1 VVVFRFS
8 LVGAHALLRAE
19 SEPRGERPTAHL
31 KNAIKISGARTHNL
45 KNVSCSFPSRKTTVV
60 TGVSGSGKSSL
71 VFDTLYAEGQRRYV
85 QSLSTYARL
94 FLQQMERPDVDQIS
108 DIPPAIA
115 LEQKNSIKNAR
126 STVGTITEVHD
137 YLRLLM
143 THAGEVACTI
153 CGGAVRAD
161 TTDIVGEEILRD
173 LVGRRIIIH
182 AEVKLHGTARA
193 EAIEALRAQGYGRVL
208 VKGQAVALD
217 EVDPAALSE
226 DRIDVVIDRLSVAP
240 DRQSRIREAL
250 DSGFRLG
257 SGTVTLT
264 EVDGKKVELRFDQR
278 FACRDCHKAYTR
290 PTPHLFSFNNAMGAC
305 PTCTGFGRV
314 VDLDLDKVIP
324 NKRLSL
330 KDGAIAPWSTPA
342 FTEMQQDILAAAE
355 RKGFSIEL
363 PYSQLPDDARAWLFE
378 GDRETVG
385 IRGFFEWLEGRRYKT
400 HVRIMLARYRTYRT
414 CPTCAGARL
423 RPEALAVRVADAN
436 VADLCAMSVNDL
448 AEKIRTLPLDVAAKE
463 RCRVVLAELR
473 NRLGYLTE
481 VGLGYLTLDRQART
495 LSGGEAQRIHLAA
508 ALGSAL
514 TDTLYALDE
523 PTVGLH
529 PRDSR
534 RLLSVL
540 KRLTDMGNTV
550 VLVEHDPTIIQG
562 ADHLI
567 DLGPGGGERGGEILY
582 EGKPSG
588 LGESKG
594 ATARLLLIRSIH
606 RQDRHR
612 RAKTGSALVVRGA
625 AQHNLAIPRVEIPLN
640 KLTCVT
646 GVSGSGKSTLV
657 EEVIY
662 GNYLKERGLGGQDA
676 GTCDGIDGFDQVAD
690 VVMMTQA
697 PIGRSARSNPVTYLK
712 CYDEIRKLFA
722 GTVAAKRSKL
732 TPASFSFNTTGG
744 RCERCQ
750 GTGIVVIEMH
760 FMADIEVRCEECDG
774 KRFKR
779 HVLDVTYRERSIHEV
794 LDMTAEDALQLFG
807 DRPVLK
813 TRLTCMAAVGL
824 GYLRLGQSTSTLS
837 GGEAQR
843 LKLASFLCEESR
855 SRGSLFIFDE
865 PTTGLHLQDVHNLI
879 SVLDGL
885 VERGHSV
892 LVVEHHTDFIAH
904 ADHIVDLGPEG
915 GVGGGRIVAEGT
927 PIEVAECP
935 ASHTGKELR
944 GLLGLASKAESR

>member
-1 VVVFRFS
+1 M
-8 LVGAHALLRAE
+8 
-19 SEPRGERPTAHL
+19 

-45 KNVSCSFPSRKTTVV
+45 KNVSCSFPSRKITVV

-94 FLQQMERPDVDQIS
+94 FLQQMERPDVDHIS

-115 LEQKNSIKNAR
+115 LEQKNAIKNAR

-143 THAGEVACTI
+143 THAGAVACAS

-161 TTDIVGEEILRD
+161 TTDTVAAD
-173 LVGRRIIIH
+173 LIRTMAARRIAIH
-182 AEVKLHGTARA
+182 ARLELHGTSTAD
-193 EAIEALRAQGYGRVL
+193 AIEALRRQGYGRL
-208 VKGQAVALD
+208 LIDGQTVALD
-217 EVDPAALSE
+217 EVDASTIPE
-226 DRIDVVIDRLSVAP
+226 GGIDVVVDRMSVADDRL
-240 DRQSRIREAL
+240 SRIREAI
-250 DSGFRLG
+250 DAGFRLG
-257 SGTVTLT
+257 GGTVAVTPL
-264 EVDGKKVELRFDQR
+264 DGDAAELRFDQR
-278 FACRDCHKAYTR
+278 FSCRDCRKAHTR

-314 VDLDLDKVIP
+314 VDIDLDKVIP

-342 FTEMQQDILAAAE
+342 FSELQEEVLAAAE
-355 RKGFSIEL
+355 RKGYSTEL
-363 PYSQLPDDARAWLFE
+363 PYSQLPDEARRWILE
-378 GDRETVG
+378 GDRENVG

-414 CPTCAGARL
+414 CPACTGARL
-423 RPEALAVRVADAN
+423 RPEALAVAVVGAN
-436 VADLCAMSVNDL
+436 IAALCAMSVNDL
-448 AEKIRTLPLDVAAKE
+448 AEFIRRLPLDPSTEE
-463 RCRVVLAELR
+463 RCRVVLTEVR
-473 NRLGYLTE
+473 NRLGYLLE

-534 RLLSVL
+534 RLLAVL
-540 KRLTDMGNTV
+540 GRLTHMGNTV

-562 ADHLI
+562 ADQVI
-567 DLGPGGGERGGEILY
+567 DLGPGGGERGGQVLY
-582 EGKPSG
+582 EGKPAG
-588 LGESKG
+588 LTEAKG

-612 RAKTGSALVVRGA
+612 RTNAGGQLVVRGA
-625 AQHNLAIPRVEIPLN
+625 SQHNLSIRRVEIPLH

-676 GTCDGIDGFDQVAD
+676 GACDGIDGFDQLAD
-690 VVMMTQA
+690 VLMMTQA

-722 GTVAAKRSKL
+722 GTVPAKRAKL

-750 GTGIVVIEMH
+750 GTGVVVIEMH

-774 KRFKR
+774 RRFKR
-779 HVLDVTYRERSIHEV
+779 HVLDVTYRDRSIHDV
-794 LDMTAEDALQLFG
+794 LEMTVEEALPLFA
-807 DRPVLK
+807 DRPALK
-813 TRLTCMAAVGL
+813 TRLACLESVGL

-843 LKLASFLCEESR
+843 LKLASFLCEETR
-855 SRGSLFIFDE
+855 ARGSLFIFDE

-879 SVLDGL
+879 TVLDGL

-892 LVVEHHTDFIAH
+892 LVVEHHTDFVAH
-904 ADHIVDLGPEG
+904 ADHIIDLGPEG
-915 GVGGGRIVAEGT
+915 GVGGGRVVVEGT
-927 PIEVAECP
+927 PIEVAECE
-935 ASHTGKELR
+935 ASHTGRELR
-944 GLLGLASKAESR
+944 ALLDIGGKAASR

>member
-1 VVVFRFS
+1 VDDTISCEPDTLWYASAFGPS
-8 LVGAHALLRAE
+8 KIGALRN
-19 SEPRGERPTAHL
+19 L

-45 KNVSCSFPSRKTTVV
+45 KNVTCSFPSRKITVV

-94 FLQQMERPDVDQIS
+94 FLQQMERPDVDHIS

-115 LEQKNSIKNAR
+115 LEQKNAIKNAR

-143 THAGEVACTI
+143 THAGQVRCVAC
-153 CGGAVRAD
+153 GGPVRAD
-161 TTDIVGEEILRD
+161 STDTVADE
-173 LVGRRIIIH
+173 LVQRLDGRRVAIH
-182 AEVKLHGTARA
+182 ATLALHGTAVA
-193 EAIEALRAQGYGRVL
+193 DAVDALRRQGYGRVL
-208 VKGQAVALD
+208 IGGETVALD
-217 EVDPAALSE
+217 DADPAAFTGE
-226 DRIDVVIDRLSVAP
+226 QIEVVVDRMTVAEDRLS
-240 DRQSRIREAL
+240 RMREAV
-250 DSGFRLG
+250 DAAFRLG
-257 SGTVTLT
+257 TGRLAVSTLDQ
-264 EVDGKKVELRFDQR
+264 EPAELRFDQR
-278 FACRDCHKAYTR
+278 FACRSCGKEHTK

-314 VDLDLDKVIP
+314 VDIDLDKVIP
-324 NKRLSL
+324 NRRLSL
-330 KDGAIAPWSTPA
+330 KDGAVAPWSTPA
-342 FTEMQQDILAAAE
+342 FAELQSEMLAAAE
-355 RKGFSIEL
+355 RKGYSTEL
-363 PYSQLPDDARAWLFE
+363 PYSQLSEEAQRWLFE
-378 GDRETVG
+378 GDREAVG

-414 CPTCAGARL
+414 CPSCTGARL
-423 RPEALAVRVADAN
+423 RPEALAVEVAGTNIAK
-436 VADLCAMSVNDL
+436 LCALSVQDL
-448 AEKIRTLPLDVAAKE
+448 AELVRSLPLDPQTEA
-463 RCRVVLAELR
+463 RCRVVLSELR
-473 NRLGYLTE
+473 NRLGYLLE

-540 KRLTDMGNTV
+540 ARLTEMGNTV

-562 ADHLI
+562 ADQLI
-567 DLGPGGGERGGEILY
+567 DLGPGGGERGGEVLY

-588 LGESKG
+588 LPEAKG

-606 RQDRHR
+606 RQDRQR
-612 RAKTGSALVVRGA
+612 RANSAGQLVVRGA
-625 AQHNLAIPRVEIPLN
+625 REHNLSIRKVAIPLH

-662 GNYLKERGLGGQDA
+662 ANYLRERGLGGQDA
-676 GTCDGIDGFDQVAD
+676 GACDGIDGFDQIAD
-690 VVMMTQA
+690 VLMMTQA

-722 GTVAAKRSKL
+722 ATVAAKRAKL
-732 TPASFSFNTTGG
+732 SPASFSFNTAGG

-779 HVLDVTYRERSIHEV
+779 HVLDVTYRDRSIHDV
-794 LDMTAEDALQLFG
+794 LEMTAEEGLKIFG

-813 TRLTCMAAVGL
+813 TRLACLESVGL

-843 LKLASFLCEESR
+843 LKLASFLCEETR
-855 SRGSLFIFDE
+855 ARGSLFIFDE

-879 SVLDGL
+879 GVLDGL

-904 ADHIVDLGPEG
+904 ADHIIDLGPEG
-915 GVGGGRIVAEGT
+915 GVGGGRVVVEGT
-927 PIEVAECP
+927 PLEVAECD
-935 ASHTGKELR
+935 ASHTGRELR
-944 GLLGLASKAESR
+944 ALLGLGAKTAAS